1 MKKLTNSTII
11 GKKRKKIAENK
22 EMVVNRMQ
30 IGVNMFDLG
39 SIAPNTYYKWW
50 YSVHPRSE
58 RPSSDPVLQFCS
70 AIDRNGDCRS
80 AKFAKQD
87 RFRFDLHQYSFET
100 VVYGSPSVGIQKRKQ
115 NPDLRIANDRP
126 FPLAQRQI

>member
-39 SIAPNTYYKWW
+39 SIAPNTY
-50 YSVHPRSE
+50 
-58 RPSSDPVLQFCS
+58 
-70 AIDRNGDCRS
+70 
-80 AKFAKQD
+80 
-87 RFRFDLHQYSFET
+87 
-100 VVYGSPSVGIQKRKQ
+100 
-115 NPDLRIANDRP
+115 
-126 FPLAQRQI
+126 